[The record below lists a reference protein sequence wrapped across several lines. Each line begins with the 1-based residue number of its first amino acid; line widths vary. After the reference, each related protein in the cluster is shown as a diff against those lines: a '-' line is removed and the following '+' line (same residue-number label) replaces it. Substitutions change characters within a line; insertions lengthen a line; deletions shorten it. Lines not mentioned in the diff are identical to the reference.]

1 MLLPQ
6 PRILGY
12 FLKNGFTWVCHLA
25 SFLFCFFVLSF
36 FSFFIKGISYP
47 VHQFWD
53 TLLTRVCYSPFT
65 NFGIIFL
72 YVWVCHLAS
81 TIFFFTWVCYSQ
93 STNSRIFTWVCWS
106 PSTIF
111 LHVHII
117 RNPPILGYFLNRDT
131 IPHLPV
137 LGHYF
142 FFFYMGMLAMT
153 NKH

>member
-81 TIFFFTWVCYSQ
+81 TIFFFLHGYVIP
-93 STNSRIFTWVCWS
+93 NLPILGFFTWVCWS

-117 RNPPILGYFLNRDT
+117 RNPPILGYFFISVYYSPSTSFRTL
-131 IPHLPV
+131 
-137 LGHYF
+137 F
-142 FFFYMGMLAMT
+142 FFFT
-153 NKH
+153 WVC

>member
-25 SFLFCFFVLSF
+25 SFFFVFLFFLF
-36 FSFFIKGISYP
+36 FSFFIKGILYP

-81 TIFFFTWVCYSQ
+81 TIFFLHGYVIHNLPILGF
-93 STNSRIFTWVCWS
+93 FTWVCWS

-111 LHVHII
+111 WHVHII
-117 RNPPILGYFLNRDT
+117 RNPPILGYFLYRYT

-137 LGHYF
+137 LEHYF
-142 FFFYMGMLAMT
+142 FFT
-153 NKH
+153 WVC